1 MKKLIFIILMF
12 TSQIAFA
19 QINVVVPYAPGG
31 AYDNMSRKFARFVE
45 TKMHEQV
52 TIENIGGAG
61 GLLGL
66 RKILTT
72 PNSVAITNNNIDFLA
87 EEKKLVL
94 SDYQQITL
102 IAENPYFLAVA
113 ATSGLT
119 CESLRNRNKHYF
131 IGSAGTGSGSSY
143 PAEIVIEKYSN
154 FTEVPYKGMSQ
165 ALNDLL
171 GKNIQIGFITGET
184 QQRTDLI
191 MLANTTLQTFRGVP
205 SWSKC
210 LGIDKKYTGQFL
222 MITRASSDTAFV
234 SKMKKL
240 VDEFVKD
247 PETVE
252 YFKLNGF
259 SRH

>member
-1 MKKLIFIILMF
+1 MKKLFFIILMF

-19 QINVVVPYAPGG
+19 QLNVIVPYAAGG

-61 GLLGL
+61 GLIGL
-66 RKILTT
+66 RKILNT
-72 PNSVAITNNNIDFLA
+72 PNSIAITNNNIDFLA

-119 CESLRNRNKHYF
+119 CESLRNRDKNYF
-131 IGSAGTGSGSSY
+131 IGSSGTGSGSSF
-143 PAEIVIEKYSN
+143 PAVIVIEKYSN
-154 FTEVPYKGMSQ
+154 FTEVPYKGVSH

-171 GKNIQIGFITGET
+171 GKSIHIVFVTGET
-184 QQRTDLI
+184 QQRPDLT
-191 MLANTTLQTFRGVP
+191 MLANTTSQSFRGVP

-222 MITRASSDTAFV
+222 MVTRSGADAAFI

-247 PETVE
+247 PETIE
-252 YFKLNGF
+252 YFKSNGF
-259 SRH
+259 VRP